1 MDKAKGEVRDGM
13 QIDWDVPIAMDD
25 GLVLRADVYRP
36 IGDGKY
42 PVILSYGP
50 YAKGLSFQE
59 GYKSQWSRVIKAAP
73 GVLEGSSN
81 KYQNWEL
88 IDPEK
93 WVPDGYVVVRVD
105 SRGAGRSPGHLDV
118 WSAREARDIYACVE
132 WAGTQDWSN
141 GKVGINGI
149 SYYAMNQWQAG
160 ALKPPHLAA
169 LCIWEGSSD
178 FYREL
183 YRHGG
188 ILSDFLNSWHPRQ
201 VASVQHGVGDRG
213 ARSVVTGEAVAGPE
227 TLPKE
232 QLAKNRADTPAEAK
246 QHVLYDAYYAAR
258 TPDFSQIET
267 PLLSAGNWGGMG
279 LHTRGN
285 FEGYLAA
292 GSKQKWLEVHGD
304 THFTHFYSNYGEALQ
319 KKFFGH
325 FLKGQDTG
333 WDKQPRVSLN
343 IRHPGE
349 KFVLRAENEWP
360 LKRTQWTKYF
370 LQPDG
375 GLSAEIPKADTKLSY
390 GTTGDGLIFGTPP
403 LTKSLEITGPV
414 AAKLWVSSETTDA
427 DLFLVLRLF
436 DPQGKEVTFIG
447 SNDPRTPTGLGWL
460 RASHRKLDPKKSL
473 PYRPWHT
480 HDEIQ
485 PLKPGEPAE
494 LDIEIWPTCIV
505 VPEGYR
511 LALSVRGRDYEV
523 DGSDVAL
530 PHAPYPM
537 KGVGPFLHIDKDDR
551 QAAVFAAR
559 NTLHFAPGR
568 QPYLLLPVI
577 PQGYASPKDK
587 MGRNIMTRIAAVALT
602 IVGCLATAAPVQAQ
616 KYPDRT
622 VTIIVPYPAGGP
634 TDETARMVGNFLAKK
649 FGQNFIVENVT
660 GGSSI
665 IATNKVAKAAP
676 DGYTLL
682 VHNLQITA
690 NVTL

>member
-1 MDKAKGEVRDGM
+1 MDSAKSEIRDGM
-13 QIDWDVPIAMDD
+13 QIDWDVPIEMDD
-25 GLVLRADVYRP
+25 GIMLRADIYRP
-36 IGDGKY
+36 AGQGKF
-42 PVILSYGP
+42 PIILSYGP

-59 GYKSQWSRVIKAAP
+59 GYKGNWARLTKAAP
-73 GVLEGSSN
+73 EVLQNSSN

-93 WVPDGYVVVRVD
+93 WVPDGFVLVRVD
-105 SRGAGRSPGHLDV
+105 SRGAGRSPGTLDV
-118 WSAREARDIYACVE
+118 WSAREAQDLYACVE
-132 WAGTQDWSN
+132 WAGTQSWSN

-149 SYYAMNQWQAG
+149 SYYAMNQWQVG

-201 VASVQHGVGDRG
+201 VASVQHGVGDSG
-213 ARSVVTGEAVAGPE
+213 AKSVVTGEPVAGPS
-227 TLPKE
+227 TLSKE
-232 QLAKNRADTPAEAK
+232 ELVKNRADTPAEAK
-246 QHVLYDAYYAAR
+246 QHVLYDDYYAAR
-258 TPDFSQIET
+258 TPDFAKIEA

-285 FEGYLAA
+285 FEGYLRA
-292 GSKQKWLEVHGD
+292 GTKQKWLEVHGD

-325 FLKGQDTG
+325 FLKGDATG

-349 KFVLRAENEWP
+349 KFVIRAENEWP

-375 GLSAEIPKADTKLSY
+375 GLSVEIPKADAKLSY
-390 GTTGDGLIFGTPP
+390 DSTGDGLIFGTPP
-403 LTKSLEITGPV
+403 LEKPLEITGPV
-414 AAKLWVSSETTDA
+414 AAKLWVSSETADA
-427 DLFLVLRLF
+427 DLFLALRLF
-436 DPQGKEVTFIG
+436 NPQGKEVTFIG
-447 SNDPRTPTGLGWL
+447 SNDPRTPIGLGWL
-460 RASHRKLDPKKSL
+460 RASHRKLDPKKSR

-485 PLKPGEPAE
+485 PLKPGEPVE

-505 VPEGYR
+505 VPPGYR
-511 LALSVRGRDYEV
+511 LALSVRGKDYEV
-523 DGSDVAL
+523 DGNDAAL

-551 QAAVFAAR
+551 PAAIFNAR

-577 PQGYASPKDK
+577 PEG
-587 MGRNIMTRIAAVALT
+587 
-602 IVGCLATAAPVQAQ
+602 
-616 KYPDRT
+616 
-622 VTIIVPYPAGGP
+622 
-634 TDETARMVGNFLAKK
+634 
-649 FGQNFIVENVT
+649 
-660 GGSSI
+660 
-665 IATNKVAKAAP
+665 
-676 DGYTLL
+676 
-682 VHNLQITA
+682 
-690 NVTL
+690 